1 MEWIWI
7 VVVIGAAIYFW
18 QRSRAPKVPPRPIG
32 MASDREL
39 VLATF
44 RRELANYL
52 VRLDPDRF
60 LRFYQKARQV
70 EIAIEKADK
79 DEREAQLTIITKR
92 YPIYTDFDL
101 VSTREHVLYAD
112 ALSMHSVEDIEEHY
126 LNLVKFQALQRA
138 LHPDWHE
145 AATSD
150 KNLEH
155 LQKYVRRI
163 KDTKFRQRLMTAEKE
178 FNAHRRAAKS
188 SVPLND
194 PRVPP
199 SLAYETDVL
208 AVYNVPDYAEI
219 KYGFHF
225 KDTNEFGLYA
235 WFYDDMKDKT
245 YEHFYRSDRKFEA
258 AHPLDDLQVDA
269 PI

>member
-1 MEWIWI
+1 M
-7 VVVIGAAIYFW
+7 
-18 QRSRAPKVPPRPIG
+18 
-32 MASDREL
+32 
-39 VLATF
+39 
-44 RRELANYL
+44 
-52 VRLDPDRF
+52 
-60 LRFYQKARQV
+60 
-70 EIAIEKADK
+70 
-79 DEREAQLTIITKR
+79 
-92 YPIYTDFDL
+92 
-101 VSTREHVLYAD
+101 
-112 ALSMHSVEDIEEHY
+112 
-126 LNLVKFQALQRA
+126 KFQALQRA
-138 LHPDWHE
+138 LDPGWC

-150 KNLEH
+150 KDLEH
-155 LQKYVRRI
+155 LQGYVRRI
-163 KDTKFRQRLMTAEKE
+163 KDTKFCQRLMTAERE
-178 FNAHRRAAKS
+178 FNAYRRAAKS

-225 KDTNEFGLYA
+225 KDTDEFGLYA

-258 AHPLDDLQVDA
+258 AHHLDHLRVDA